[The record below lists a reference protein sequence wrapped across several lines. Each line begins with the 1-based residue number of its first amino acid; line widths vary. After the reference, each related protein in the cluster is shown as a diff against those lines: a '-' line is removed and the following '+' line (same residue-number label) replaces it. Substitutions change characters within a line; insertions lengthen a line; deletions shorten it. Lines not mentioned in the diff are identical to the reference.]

1 MLVTSY
7 IVTTIVAPG
16 LRRLTGGG
24 LFMTIHG
31 KLQYLLNIARS
42 STCDGPILSALHGFH
57 LVAKFSNYFWCEPF
71 ENDYTFLGNPKERI
85 SWFQVVFAPI
95 VQRYSEIQA
104 IADATRCGLFDKLV
118 HN

>member
-24 LFMTIHG
+24 LFMTFHG

-42 STCDGPILSALHGFH
+42 STCDGPILSTLHRFH
-57 LVAKFSNYFWCEPF
+57 LVAKFSNDFRCDPF
-71 ENDYTFLGNPKERI
+71 EKDCTFLGNPEECI
-85 SWFQVVFAPI
+85 PGFQVMLAPI
-95 VQRYSEIQA
+95 VQRYSEIQT
-104 IADATRCGLFDKLV
+104 I
-118 HN
+118 